1 MTKETTKASNKK
13 LKKKAKEILKDFIKH
28 INFALFK
35 SFARSEK
42 CKAKLSN
49 WIMSSRDIY
58 SMRMALKLELKPS
71 NSSYKLLIRR
81 KKDAL

>member
-49 WIMSSRDIY
+49 
-58 SMRMALKLELKPS
+58 
-71 NSSYKLLIRR
+71 
-81 KKDAL
+81 